1 MKVNGSFSYLGPD
14 GVFYEVRYTADDQGF
29 HPEGDHIKVPPFVP
43 WIHRHGQ
50 PSDAD
55 SNTVSYSS
63 NKDTFNTVGT
73 TPSPTT
79 KYVPLYPQRENLQTF
94 STTSKPTTQYLPL
107 ASNDEGIVTEESLI
121 KPLKPRP
128 TKQYLPI
135 QYNTIATDI
144 PVYQKPSNFEI
155 SVADPEIITY
165 STPKPDEES

>member
-50 PSDAD
+50 HSETD
-55 SNTVSYSS
+55 SNTPSS
-63 NKDTFNTVGT
+63 SFNKDTFNTVGT

-79 KYVPLYPQRENLQTF
+79 HYMPQYTHKENLQIF

-107 ASNDEGIVTEESLI
+107 ASNDEEIVTEESVI
-121 KPLKPRP
+121 KPFKPRP

-135 QYNTIATDI
+135 ATDF
-144 PVYQKPSNFEI
+144 PLYRKASNNFEV
-155 SVADPEIITY
+155 SMPDPEITIF
-165 STPKPDEES
+165 STPKPDEQS